1 MGNVLVLVLLN
12 LTNPL
17 KQGGGSYFPYILL
30 NEIKTMFSQLAKQS
44 LRKLSADTST
54 AHEQYDADGNAEVK
68 KKWRSDVEGSLL
80 FTRRLGL
87 AIY

>member
-1 MGNVLVLVLLN
+1 MLKRDSINVHSH
-12 LTNPL
+12 
-17 KQGGGSYFPYILL
+17 QGGGSYFPYIPL

-44 LRKLSADTST
+44 LRKLSADTFT

-68 KKWRSDVEGSLL
+68 KTWRSDVEGSLL
-80 FTRRLGL
+80 FTRRPGL